1 MPMKFSHSIVLLF
14 GKSLSVV
21 IIALNSIGFFVG
33 EVGLMTNM
41 ILVMFGE
48 AELITDKT
56 MFCCW
61 TLGLLE

>member
-1 MPMKFSHSIVLLF
+1 
-14 GKSLSVV
+14 
-21 IIALNSIGFFVG
+21 
-33 EVGLMTNM
+33 LMTNM